1 MQGRRLD
8 DADPLAPHRSL
19 AGNRPSTTILLDA
32 VTPRTLGML
41 LALYEHKTFCQGI
54 IWQINSF
61 DQWGVESG
69 KLLAEAIHTEFAG
82 RQPPR
87 HDPSTNALLQRIR
100 SQINSGRRDD

>member
-1 MQGRRLD
+1 M
-8 DADPLAPHRSL
+8 
-19 AGNRPSTTILLDA
+19 
-32 VTPRTLGML
+32 TPRTLGML

-61 DQWGVESG
+61 DQWGVELG